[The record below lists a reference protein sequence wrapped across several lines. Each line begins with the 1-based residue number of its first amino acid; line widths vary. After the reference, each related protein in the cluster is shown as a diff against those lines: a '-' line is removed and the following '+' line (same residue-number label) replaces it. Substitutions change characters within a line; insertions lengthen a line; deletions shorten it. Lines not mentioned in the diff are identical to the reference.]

1 MNSGS
6 FFRLYLE
13 NSKVVEGVTYYE
25 YIDLPDFDAGQD
37 GLRYPIKMAI
47 TQDRVL
53 FLSHYYQDKSWPRH
67 TEEVI
72 LDLPFSVSNTEALS
86 SIIKRIYN
94 TVFPLSDH
102 LQKLLERRY
111 DFETK
116 FTTIDQNEKEIIK
129 KYQYLQN
136 SQIDDDSY
144 SSLFIWGLRDN
155 DNKDWF
161 QLKNTKKENKANESV
176 ESDKK
181 PSKKPFTKFL
191 RKLLLD
197 FMFDL
202 MHSDVFESSKYY
214 TNMKDGL
221 MSDFFFSSIIKKC
234 EFYYHRLLIRNRY
247 REINENEKNNII
259 KKIYAEKLNEAE
271 IAWTEVIMSPLAEKH
286 FSFIPEWYENQVT
299 RNRQQGFSVSESW
312 FVDPEEEM
320 SRILFPL
327 PEIKEETH
335 TREAKNK
342 DKEPKTI
349 YYLNSYELS
358 KLVDVDKSGNA
369 KKRKA
374 LLARNTRISQ
384 WFYRRFDFDDALRL
398 HVFRFWN
405 LVLVSFLLT
414 LCIFVNIPSMN
425 FLECPINLAIS
436 ISIAGGCS
444 LTAAFIFFCGLI
456 KIRANGSS
464 FKTTIDYRLVY
475 ERRKREIG
483 RALFVALF
491 MGTIALFLFFLESSN
506 KGWAVLKILIPL
518 VLLIIVCITPPN
530 RPRFEDIH
538 LVLPRLVASITTAW
552 IMIVIGNDIVKEF
565 IAWPLWIILSLVVFV
580 FILYENNKSIRSI
593 RTWRKMWRAFELIVI
608 SYSISL
614 VVGALAI
621 NILSPGILQDYHP
634 YISESVL
641 PYQWHLL
648 KGDPNLSLDIYPK
661 FLTQFSFLAMFIGV
675 FIQMIFEEK
684 NITEM

>member
-53 FLSHYYQDKSWPRH
+53 FISHYYQDTSWPRH

-94 TVFPLSDH
+94 TIFPLSDY

-116 FTTIDQNEKEIIK
+116 STTEEQKEKEIIE

-136 SQIDDDSY
+136 SQENDDSY
-144 SSLFIWGLRDN
+144 TSLFIWGLRDSK
-155 DNKDWF
+155 NKDWF
-161 QLKNTKKENKANESV
+161 QLKNTKKENKANKSE

-181 PSKKPFTKFL
+181 PSKEPITKFL

-214 TNMKDGL
+214 AKMKDGL

-234 EFYYHRLLIRNRY
+234 EFYYYRSLIRNRY
-247 REINENEKNNII
+247 SKINENEKNNII

-286 FSFIPEWYENQVT
+286 FSFIPEWFEDQET
-299 RNRQQGFSVSESW
+299 RNRRHGFCVSESW

-320 SRILFPL
+320 SRVLFPQ
-327 PEIKEETH
+327 PKEG
-335 TREAKNK
+335 A
-342 DKEPKTI
+342 EPKEI
-349 YYLNSYELS
+349 LYLNSYELS
-358 KLVDVDKSGNA
+358 KLVSGDKSGKT

-414 LCIFVNIPSMN
+414 LSILVNIPCMN

-444 LTAAFIFFCGLI
+444 LTAAFVFFCGLI
-456 KIRANGSS
+456 KIRANESS

-475 ERRKREIG
+475 ERRKREIA
-483 RALFVALF
+483 RAIFVALF

-506 KGWAVLKILIPL
+506 KGWAVLKIIIPL
-518 VLLIIVCITPPN
+518 VLLIIVCLTPPN

-565 IAWPLWIILSLVVFV
+565 ISWPLWIILSLVVFV

-608 SYSISL
+608 SYFISL

>member
-13 NSKVVEGVTYYE
+13 NSKVVEGVTYFE
-25 YIDLPDFDAGQD
+25 YIDLPDLDAGQD

-53 FLSHYYQDKSWPRH
+53 FLVHYFQDESWPPH

-94 TVFPLSDH
+94 TVFPLNDY

-111 DFETK
+111 DLETNTNLDDEK
-116 FTTIDQNEKEIIK
+116 EKEIIK
-129 KYQYLQN
+129 KYQNIQK
-136 SQIDDDSY
+136 SQIYDDSY
-144 SSLFIWGLRDN
+144 TSLYIWGLKN
-155 DNKDWF
+155 HENEKWF
-161 QLKNTKKENKANESV
+161 QLKDAPQVDNVPKNEKSDNKHK
-176 ESDKK
+176 KK
-181 PSKKPFTKFL
+181 PPFNKFL

-214 TNMKDGL
+214 TRMRDGL

-234 EFYYHRLLIRNRY
+234 EFYYYRQLIRNRY
-247 REINENEKNNII
+247 NDIKKDENTNFIR
-259 KKIYAEKLNEAE
+259 KIYAEKLNEAE
-271 IAWTEVIMSPLAEKH
+271 VAWTDVIMSPLAEKH
-286 FSFIPEWYENQVT
+286 FSYIPEWYEDKGT
-299 RNRQQGFSVSESW
+299 WNRQQGFRVSESW

-320 SRILFPL
+320 SRVLFPMTKIDEKSK
-327 PEIKEETH
+327 PTV
-335 TREAKNK
+335 
-342 DKEPKTI
+342 
-349 YYLNSYELS
+349 YLNSYELS
-358 KLVDVDKSGNA
+358 KLVGVDKKNNRSLLSKLFGNDQ
-369 KKRKA
+369 KRKA

-398 HVFRFWN
+398 HVFKWWN
-405 LVLVSFLLT
+405 VVLVSFLLT
-414 LCIFVNIPSMN
+414 LCILVNIPCLE
-425 FLECPINLAIS
+425 FLQCPSNLAIS

-444 LTAAFIFFCGLI
+444 LTAAIILAIGLRR
-456 KIRANGSS
+456 IRIDES
-464 FKTTIDYRLVY
+464 FNTIDYRLVY

-483 RALFVALF
+483 RAIF
-491 MGTIALFLFFLESSN
+491 IALFLGTIAFFLFFLKSTS
-506 KGWAVLKILIPL
+506 KGWAVIKILTPL
-518 VLLIIVCITPPN
+518 ILLIMVSITPFK
-530 RPRFEDIH
+530 RPRFENIH

-552 IMIVIGNDIVKEF
+552 IMIVIGNDMVKEF

-593 RTWRKMWRAFELIVI
+593 KTWRKMWRAFELIVI
-608 SYSISL
+608 SYSIAL

-648 KGDPNLSLDIYPK
+648 KGDRNLSLDIYPK